1 MNIEDIIFRGRRW
14 DGVWA
19 YGDLVR
25 LSDGKICID
34 SHPFYFDVDPDTV
47 GQYTGTK
54 DNDGAKIFEG
64 DIIIDKKG
72 YLYKVMW
79 IGNGMYGL
87 RGLKQKKGS
96 FYNFVGLPAWI
107 SEEAR
112 IVGNI
117 HDALPKSN
125 DERSETK

>member
-19 YGDLVR
+19 YGNLAR

-34 SHPFYFDVDPDTV
+34 SHPFHFDVDPDTV

-79 IGNGMYGL
+79 IGNVMYGL

-96 FYNFVGLPAWI
+96 FYNFVGLPAWM
-107 SEEAR
+107 SE
-112 IVGNI
+112 
-117 HDALPKSN
+117 
-125 DERSETK
+125 